1 MGKAVPGFRVG
12 QYFCSF
18 PEGEFIKE
26 DESGNLF
33 VLVDIFKINKDD
45 SVVKVQQDE
54 LTPDIEEQIN
64 DAINK
69 MLLEAL
75 ANDKNLNDSG
85 DINVKN

>member
-1 MGKAVPGFRVG
+1 MKVV
-12 QYFCSF
+12 
-18 PEGEFIKE
+18 I
-26 DESGNLF
+26 
-33 VLVDIFKINKDD
+33 DIFKINKDD